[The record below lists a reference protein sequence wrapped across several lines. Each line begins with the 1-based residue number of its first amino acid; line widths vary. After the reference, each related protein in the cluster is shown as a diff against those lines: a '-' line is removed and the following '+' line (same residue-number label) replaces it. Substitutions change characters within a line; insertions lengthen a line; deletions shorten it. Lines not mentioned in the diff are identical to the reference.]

1 MQTRAIEFRRAS
13 ERALTDP
20 DLVRAL
26 SKVGSG
32 FVNKRRLAVEALPEF
47 DEIREAA
54 VRMKARVLEHLDH
67 YLEQYEREVRAR
79 GGTVHWAL
87 DDAEARALITSICR
101 SSGIKLLVKG
111 KSMVSEEIAL
121 NPALIKAGI
130 EVVETD
136 LGEYI
141 LQLAEEPPSHII
153 APAIHK
159 NREEIVELFHRH
171 HGPRGHPQVTERRAL
186 VAQARE
192 VLREQFLAA
201 DGGMTGAN
209 FLIAESGQHLLVTN
223 EGNGDLCSSLPPVLI
238 VVAGIEKIVPTAADA
253 LAMTRLLSRSA
264 TGQHI
269 SNYTSFYGGPV
280 RPGEGRGPKEFHVVL
295 VDNGRSRMLSGE
307 FRPMLRCIRCGACMN
322 HCPVYNAVGGHSYGS
337 VYVGPMGAV
346 ITPQIVGLEEAPD
359 LPQACTLNGRCAE
372 VCPMKIPLPD
382 LLRRHRR
389 RQHREGINSTTARW
403 GLKFW
408 RFLTLR
414 PGLYRGFFSLA
425 VKAARLFGRGG
436 RVRFAPGAGG
446 WRLSRELP
454 VPERR
459 QTLNKL
465 WSGRR

>member
-13 ERALTDP
+13 ERALADP

-26 SKVGSG
+26 GKVGSG
-32 FVNKRRLAVEALPEF
+32 FVDKRRLAVEALPEF

-54 VRMKARVLEHLDH
+54 VRMKNRVLEHLDY
-67 YLEQYEREVRAR
+67 YLEEYERNVSAL
-79 GGTVHWAL
+79 GGKVHWAL

-101 SSGIKLLVKG
+101 SSGVELLVKG
-111 KSMVSEEIAL
+111 KSMVSEEITL
-121 NPALIKAGI
+121 NPALIRAGI
-130 EVVETD
+130 KVVETD

-159 NREEIVELFHRH
+159 NRDQIVDLFHRH
-171 HGPRGHPQVTERRAL
+171 HGPLGHPQVSERKDL

-201 DGGMTGAN
+201 DGGLTGAN
-209 FLIAESGQHLLVTN
+209 FLIADSGQHLLVTN
-223 EGNGDLCSSLPPVLI
+223 EGNGDLCSSLPRVQI

-253 LAMTRLLSRSA
+253 LAMARLLSRSA

-280 RPGEGRGPKEFHVVL
+280 RPGEGRGPGEFHVVL

-346 ITPQIVGLEEAPD
+346 ITPQIVGLEGAPD

-389 RQHREGINSTTARW
+389 RQHREGISSTKARW
-403 GLKFW
+403 ALKCW
-408 RFLTLR
+408 RFLALR
-414 PGLYRGFFSLA
+414 PRLYSGVFSLA
-425 VKAARLFGRGG
+425 VKVSRLFGHGG
-436 RVRFAPGAGG
+436 RVRWAPGAGS
-446 WRLSRELP
+446 WRSSRELP
-454 VPERR
+454 VPECR
-459 QTLNKL
+459 QTLSEL
-465 WSGRR
+465 WIGRR